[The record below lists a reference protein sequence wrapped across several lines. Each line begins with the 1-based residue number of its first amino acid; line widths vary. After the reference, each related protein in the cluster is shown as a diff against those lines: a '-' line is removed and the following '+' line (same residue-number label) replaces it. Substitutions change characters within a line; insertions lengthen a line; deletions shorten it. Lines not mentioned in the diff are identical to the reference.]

1 MKLKK
6 EILIGITVVVA
17 VALLF
22 WGLNFLKGT
31 NLLTKHEVY
40 YAQYDRVDGITV
52 SSPVMLSGVQIGL
65 VKEINFAE
73 DEPGKVKL
81 TLQIDNEEVFIP
93 DDSRAK
99 IVSADIL
106 GSKAIQ
112 IELGNSSTPIAPG
125 HEFKTAVEASLKE
138 EVNQQILPLKIK
150 AEELI
155 ASLDSA
161 ITVVQLILNEK
172 ARTNIES
179 GLGQFEKTLT
189 NLEFATRELDTLLVR
204 EKGKIAK
211 TLSNL
216 SAITTNFKNNSE
228 NLNNT
233 LTNLSAISDSLAAAD
248 ITTTVNNAKKALADV
263 SEIMQKINEG
273 EGSMGKL
280 INNDTLY
287 YNLEKSAED
296 LDKLLKDMRIN
307 PGRYVHFS
315 IFGRRDKYKPT
326 E

>member
-1 MKLKK
+1 MKYKK
-6 EILIGITVVVA
+6 EILIGVTVVVA
-17 VALLF
+17 VVLLF

-31 NLLTKHEVY
+31 NLLTKHSQY

-52 SSPVMLSGVQIGL
+52 SSPVVLSGVQIGL
-65 VKEINFAE
+65 VKKIDFA
-73 DEPGKVKL
+73 DPKTGKVKL
-81 TLQIDNEEVFIP
+81 TLQIDYEEVFIP
-93 DDSRAK
+93 KDSKAK

-112 IELGNSSTPIAPG
+112 IELGQSAEPLEP
-125 HEFKTAVEASLKE
+125 EQELQTAVEASLKE
-138 EVNQQILPLKIK
+138 EVNQQILPLKLK

-155 ASLDSA
+155 SSLDSA
-161 ITVVQLILNEK
+161 IEVVQIILNEN
-172 ARTNIES
+172 ARKNIET
-179 GLGQFEKTLT
+179 GLGQFEKTLK
-189 NLEFATRELDTLLVR
+189 NLEFATRTLDTLLIS
-204 EKGKIAK
+204 EKGKIAHI
-211 TLSNL
+211 TSNL
-216 SAITTNFKNNSE
+216 SAVTTTFKNNSD
-228 NLNNT
+228 NLDNT

-248 ITTTVNNAKKALADV
+248 ITQTVNNAKKALADV
-263 SEIMQKINEG
+263 SDIMQKINEG
-273 EGSMGKL
+273 DGTMGKL

>member
-1 MKLKK
+1 MKYKK

-31 NLLTKHEVY
+31 NLLTPHNTY
-40 YAQYDRVDGITV
+40 YAQYERVDGITV
-52 SSPVMLSGVQIGL
+52 SSPVVLSGVQIGL
-65 VKEINFAE
+65 VKAINFA
-73 DEPGKVKL
+73 DPKTGKVKL
-81 TLQIDNEEVFIP
+81 TLQIDNEDVFIP
-93 DDSRAK
+93 KDSKAK

-112 IELGNSSTPIAPG
+112 IVQGNSSEPIEPG
-125 HEFKTAVEASLKE
+125 EEFQTAVETSLKE
-138 EVNQQILPLKIK
+138 EVNQQILPLKLK

-161 ITVVQLILNEK
+161 ISVVQVILNED
-172 ARTNIES
+172 ARKNIKS
-179 GLGQFEKTLT
+179 GLTEFEKTLK
-189 NLEFATRELDTLLVR
+189 NLEFATRALDTLLIT
-204 EKGKIAK
+204 EKGKIARI
-211 TLSNL
+211 TSNL
-216 SAITTNFKNNSE
+216 SAVTTTFKNNSD
-228 NLNNT
+228 NLDNT
-233 LTNLSAISDSLAAAD
+233 LNNLSAISDSLAAAD
-248 ITTTVNNAKKALADV
+248 ITQTVNNAKKALADV
-263 SEIMQKINEG
+263 SEIMTKINEG

-326 E
+326 N

>member
-73 DEPGKVKL
+73 DAPGKVKL

-112 IELGNSSTPIAPG
+112 IELGHSSTPIVPG

>member
-1 MKLKK
+1 MKYKK

-31 NLLTKHEVY
+31 NLLTPHNTY
-40 YAQYDRVDGITV
+40 YAQYERVDGITV
-52 SSPVMLSGVQIGL
+52 SSPVVLSGVQIGL
-65 VKEINFAE
+65 VKAINFS
-73 DEPGKVKL
+73 DPKTGKVKL
-81 TLQIDNEEVFIP
+81 TLQIDNEDVFIP
-93 DDSRAK
+93 KDSKAK

-112 IELGNSSTPIAPG
+112 IVQGNSSEPIEPG
-125 HEFKTAVEASLKE
+125 EEFQTAVETSLKE
-138 EVNQQILPLKIK
+138 EVNQQILPLKLK

-161 ITVVQLILNEK
+161 ISVVQVILNED
-172 ARTNIES
+172 ARKNIKS
-179 GLGQFEKTLT
+179 GLTEFEKTLK
-189 NLEFATRELDTLLVR
+189 NLEFATRALDTLLIT
-204 EKGKIAK
+204 EKGKIARI
-211 TLSNL
+211 TSNL
-216 SAITTNFKNNSE
+216 SAVTTTFKNNSD
-228 NLNNT
+228 NLDNT
-233 LTNLSAISDSLAAAD
+233 LNNLSAISDSLAAAD
-248 ITTTVNNAKKALADV
+248 ITQTVNNAKKALADV
-263 SEIMQKINEG
+263 SEIMTKINEG

-326 E
+326 N